1 MNLLEY
7 TIRRLIAM
15 VGVILGVTLLTFTIT
30 RLIPADPVAIMM
42 GEGYHDPAQIAIIRR
57 QLGLDQPLP
66 VQYVFYLGRLIL
78 GNWGVS
84 YHTGLPVLQDIQLYF
99 GATFQ
104 LTLVTLALALVLGI
118 PLGVISALKKD
129 KWADH
134 ITRITA
140 LSGIA
145 IPIFWL
151 ALMMQLVF
159 YSWLGILPYGG
170 IVDDSLLYE
179 HPVTT
184 ITGLI
189 FIDTLLTGNWVVFLN
204 ALKHII
210 LPAAALGFRA
220 VAWIMR
226 MTRSSMIEVL
236 RQDHIRTARAW
247 GLPERIVI
255 YKRALKNSLIPILTT
270 IGLTYGLLLQ
280 GSFLTEAIFNWP
292 GMGLYA
298 VNSIIYSDYPS
309 ILGVSLTAA
318 LVYVTVNLV
327 IDILYC
333 YADPRIRY

>member
-1 MNLLEY
+1 MNLIVY
-7 TIRRLIAM
+7 TIRRLIGTI
-15 VGVILGVTLLTFTIT
+15 GVLLGVTILTFTIT

-42 GEGYHDPAQIAIIRR
+42 GEGYRDPAQLAIVRR

-66 VQYVFYLGRLIL
+66 IQYGFYLSRLIT

-84 YHTGLPVLQDIQLYF
+84 FHTGLPVLQDLQHFF

-104 LTLVTLALALVLGI
+104 LTLVTLILALLLGI
-118 PLGVISALKKD
+118 PLGVISAVRRD
-129 KWADH
+129 KWEDH
-134 ITRITA
+134 ATRLTA

-170 IVDDSLLYE
+170 IVDDSLLYA
-179 HPVTT
+179 HPVTN

-189 FIDTLLTGNWVVFLN
+189 FVDTFLTGNWPVFLN
-204 ALKHII
+204 ALKHVI
-210 LPAAALGFRA
+210 LPASALGFRA
-220 VAWIMR
+220 VAGIMR

-255 YKRALKNSLIPILTT
+255 YRRALKNSLIPILTT

-280 GSFLTEAIFNWP
+280 GSFLAESIFNWP

-298 VNSIIYSDYPS
+298 VNSIIYFDYPA

-327 IDILYC
+327 IDILYS